1 MIDELLLNFVRENP
15 FTIGIIIGII
25 KIVANELDWV
35 VDNRI
40 MSLLTLRGWKNGSV

>member
-1 MIDELLLNFVRENP
+1 MIDEMLLGFVRDNP
-15 FTIGIIIGII
+15 ITIGLIIGII

-35 VDNRI
+35 KDNRI